1 MSTRRKDIW
10 KLLYNLVS
18 RDGTDLNDVFA
29 FVDDILCREPSLIRP
44 SLRELNNRFQ
54 DTFVLWII
62 NKFING
68 LSDTN
73 VNCNT
78 NSFST
83 EGMRGRN
90 IELQEKILHSCL
102 VNRALLFERLVAA
115 YIRAIEQLTNGLQLL
130 DEQQQTNQDGGEFEQ
145 YLEVTA
151 FFSEDLCL
159 REIDADFSFK
169 PIRVSYQQVDE
180 RVRSLLQVLH
190 NAALIGYSL
199 FPQIFAESLLSVLQV
214 VRECDLTT
222 KLLAL
227 RYCQRIFELAGQCT
241 EILEH
246 YGQLTMQGLALI
258 WGQVPLW
265 LHARCIRL
273 EELDGFKDVSI
284 AILRVLKGF
293 SNDLQWTRRAS
304 TMLALSILYNCA
316 ELEPKAQHKNEAKN
330 LDDLMRE
337 IVEFI
342 IQLPLEE
349 GEEDVIVE
357 DAEKLMALSEKNV
370 NVLLLLSVILARA
383 DDKSEK
389 RLRVLKFF
397 KERIFDT
404 LNMLEIKTDSLKR
417 LKYWMQALIYAEHRL
432 CQRKQLNALRKSTVE
447 QVVQANYYS
456 SINLFATLVDN
467 EYTSQLDRVIS
478 RYHDNS
484 FLTDLKNFELSS
496 LYVDICA
503 LLMNSIS
510 LRGAIEVKTQLI
522 LLQRISNSIEA
533 ATQERRPS
541 CNLQAAAFE
550 SFRVLSTLHIDGPV
564 ELTNHLRKLFEGILS
579 RIFNANPIL
588 ESAELLMKFRK
599 TFCEHFHTL
608 IACGWLTFERVLREF
623 VVAVADTPSI
633 LMDMLRNSY
642 CPGAGAGTCHLFLK
656 VSPLPTTH
664 ADLQHYI
671 IVCQLCNE
679 NVCATATHVEAY
691 IRSNKVILLECKSQ
705 NKTLVKAQKP
715 LPLLPAAV
723 RRKLCETLL
732 TQKVAEFTP
741 IGRHLHFSRISA
753 DDLFSVLQRVQD
765 ISKLNL
771 EILHTL
777 VPKLIAAGDE
787 QLLMKFAK
795 FLLQQILKS
804 LQTQAT
810 VTAAS
815 SSSSSS
821 SVSTP
826 ASQRQTQLKL
836 LELLTCCAHSDI
848 SEIWLFHLFK
858 LTFFY
863 LLHPQSEVVQEAVLC
878 ATEMC
883 AKHGLQPVRLWNW
896 YKRDALTLVVQLA
909 VQIFLKN
916 GVRLTRSLKAFT
928 KMLGFSCVQEFI
940 CRYYRLLTTMI
951 LPYCVKEPLCK
962 GLIVCISKVTRKP
975 ISTIFVASFLRIY
988 THIYL
993 TEEAEVGNKCIEL
1006 IVRCTE
1012 FSLKKLMNTDVKQ
1025 TVSEFLIYFNRNPQ
1039 FVMKAFQCLLFNDGG
1054 SGSSSEASSSKSS
1067 KIARTQSGNTG
1078 DFAKF
1083 IADRFLGVITYF
1095 ETCLAEPTFEKP
1107 LKEEALYSLGQILRF
1122 VGAKHVTQFRFK
1134 IIAMLSFVLSLQD
1147 RHLQSICLKVWNIFL
1162 HIVNIEELGPSL
1174 SRIVASLQPLLAHSE
1189 SEVNAI
1195 YEFVI
1200 LKNDSLLGA
1209 YIPDLYFVE
1218 QLKGVAPT
1226 ISHCVARQTEILK
1239 SERSTL
1245 LEKFEFLYRQ
1255 ITNENSQVRIYGLT
1269 YLRNFVAAHRA
1280 DINHMVLSE
1289 MLVDPLI
1296 ENLVDALVAGCK
1308 HEDTNLQLSSAKCL
1322 GELGAIDPSYI
1333 TTNHT
1338 FEQRDELPL
1347 SVHTDGFAIMAL
1359 SELCRAYQFQKDT
1372 KYVDNFSLAIQET
1385 LAVCG
1390 VSPCENKKLNVW
1402 EALPARMR
1410 QVMEPLLTSCY
1421 TNSRRESTCADHPIF
1436 NSSYCRSYADW
1447 AFNWSARLI
1456 DFVQADETKHLLN
1469 SYKPSIKRDNNTLI
1483 TFFPYILLHA
1493 LQDGNESQRQK
1504 MYEEF
1509 EAVFSFSSAGIVEQ
1523 PVYEASGLKEFVS
1536 AKYAT
1541 DLSTA
1546 GESAQ
1551 RTRNGQTAQYD
1562 GLEHIGRTC
1571 TKLCSEQIDFL
1582 QRWVREWQR
1591 INSVGG
1597 KVNEADKNYKCVRD
1611 FLQRFNKL
1619 LIAKANYH
1627 SDEYARALMYL
1638 EAYIEE
1644 TDTHQRLQEQISFL
1658 IEIHGELL
1666 DADSVEGAV
1675 YVKKTSLSLDEEIM
1689 VNRIVD
1695 RPQELQTCYEQ
1706 LMCSDEPISQEH
1718 IKGMINCYLRMD
1730 TPETALLITDGLWQK
1745 LTDHYTDD
1753 YFKECKS
1760 ELLWRLGRYDEL
1772 QELLEDSVV
1781 RRKTSNWNI
1790 QCAEAFLLYRKP
1802 IVDMPSKE
1810 QATELSDFTQHLDE
1824 IRRNVLA
1831 TMRSCSVINHK
1842 SYPYSYEDVVKLHL
1856 LNEMEKNK
1864 QLTHEVIDCYGDAAK
1879 ATHCLT
1885 NVREFF
1891 TDWDRRLC
1899 VLQPVVR
1906 VMEPILCF
1914 RRNLLVESKRLLS
1927 AASPNTQPKT
1937 LSQNVV
1943 DTIDAEIGKL
1953 WLRSVQ
1959 MYREAGSLQQAQLCI
1974 MKAAEYAPKTLF
1986 IEKAKLLWQ
1995 KGDQAHAFKLLE
2007 EQLERMETQC
2017 ERNVRTLSAGDRA
2030 LYAEAKYLQA
2040 TYSAESMNSCA
2051 ELNLRYFREA
2061 ILGNHNSEKCYVQLA
2076 QYMEKIYES
2085 FSAEQQQG
2093 DTGRKLLLDIMVN
2106 YAKSLKSGCENV
2118 YQSLPRLLSLWLDY
2132 TSRCASVCEAT
2143 SSDPALA
2150 TKATYMQ
2157 EVAKKMN
2164 ELLNNCANALPTAIF
2179 YTAFSQLLSRICH
2192 PSADVFAVL
2201 RTIVIKLLEHFPQQ
2215 SLWMLLPIL
2224 KSAQTNRV
2232 KRCKLIFTD
2241 ARLAKPQFQKQ
2252 LNDFNILA
2260 ERLIELTN
2268 KDVAH
2273 DRTYELSALVKQLPK
2288 LFEDPKFSNIL
2299 LPFEKYMQAS
2309 FPLTSGTSSLDLNLS
2324 LGNLERTSSSSSS
2337 SSLSSTST
2345 SPSSV
2350 PANPFPY
2357 QQIYISGIKE
2367 EITVLRSAAKPKK
2380 ITIQCS
2386 DGKCYEVMVKPKDD
2400 LRKDFRLMEFNGL
2413 VKRFLHQDSQARHR
2427 CLRIRTYAAIPFNEE
2442 CGLVEWL
2449 PKLNSF
2455 RAICNSVYRM
2465 RGLGLPDRMLR
2476 QCALPRTDP
2485 IEKKRSVFLDTLLP
2499 AHPPVFQ
2506 EWLRRRFSTPNSWYE
2521 ARCAYVKTVAVMSMV
2536 GYILGLG
2543 DRHGEN
2549 LLFDETTGDAVHV
2562 DFNCLFNQGELFA
2575 YPELVPF
2582 RLTHNMVYAMGPLG
2596 VEGLYRRCC
2605 EITIRVL
2612 KKQSKTLMSVLR
2624 PFVYDL
2630 VALNRSFSGKTKPS
2644 LELTDPKA
2652 LMDVRRIEER
2662 LQGYVKRTQ
2671 ANSMPLST
2679 EGQVNFLIAE
2689 ATSID
2694 NLAAMYIGW
2703 GSYI

>member
-18 RDGTDLNDVFA
+18 REGTDLNDVFA

-68 LSDTN
+68 LGDGNTTSIGNNLCMDGMSETN
-73 VNCNT
+73 
-78 NSFST
+78 
-83 EGMRGRN
+83 
-90 IELQEKILHSCL
+90 IQLQQKILHSCI

-115 YIRAIEQLTNGLQLL
+115 YIKAIEQLTNGLQLL
-130 DEQQQTNQDGGEFEQ
+130 DEQYESNTNDSAGSKSNRNNQIIEI
-145 YLEVTA
+145 TA
-151 FFSEDLCL
+151 FFSDDLCL
-159 REIDADFSFK
+159 REIDPEFAFK
-169 PIRVSYQQVDE
+169 PICIPQQLADE
-180 RVRSLLQVLH
+180 RVRSLLHVLH

-199 FPQIFAESLLSVLQV
+199 FPQIFAESLLSALQAA
-214 VRECDLTT
+214 RECDLAT

-227 RYCQRIFELAGQCT
+227 RYCQKIFEMACQCT
-241 EILEH
+241 EVLEH
-246 YGQLTMQGLALI
+246 YGQLTMQTLAVM
-258 WGQVPLW
+258 WAQVPLW

-273 EELDGFKDVSI
+273 EELDGLKDVTI
-284 AILRVLKGF
+284 ALLRALRRF
-293 SNDLQWTRRAS
+293 SKELQWTRRVLA
-304 TMLALSILYNCA
+304 MLALSILYNCA
-316 ELEPKAQHKNEAKN
+316 ELEPKGKNKNDVKN
-330 LDDLMRE
+330 LGKLIHE
-337 IVEFI
+337 IVDFI
-342 IQLPLEE
+342 LLLPLNE
-349 GEEDVIVE
+349 GEEDVILA
-357 DAEKLMALSEKNV
+357 DADKLVALSEHNES
-370 NVLLLLSVILARA
+370 VLLLLTVILAHQ
-383 DDKSEK
+383 DEHSVE
-389 RLRVLKFF
+389 RLCVLNYF
-397 KERIFDT
+397 KNRIFNKLT
-404 LNMLEIKTDSLKR
+404 LHKFTIDELKQLKTWL
-417 LKYWMQALIYAEHRL
+417 QILIYAEHRL
-432 CQRKQLNALRKSTVE
+432 CRRLQLNALRTQSMDEVLA
-447 QVVQANYYS
+447 QNYHN
-456 SINLFATLVDN
+456 SINLFAPLIDE
-467 EYTSQLDRVIS
+467 EYTRELNRICLSYHTASMLVNF
-478 RYHDNS
+478 RYY
-484 FLTDLKNFELSS
+484 ELSV
-496 LYVDICA
+496 LYLDVSA
-503 LLMNSIS
+503 
-510 LRGAIEVKTQLI
+510 LI
-522 LLQRISNSIEA
+522 LNCITLRTALDTQSQINLLTRVSDWALI
-533 ATQERRPS
+533 ATEERQPS
-541 CNLQAAAFE
+541 SHLQAVAFE
-550 SFRVLSTLHIDGPV
+550 SLRALVSLHIDTPGEVAKCIHKVYDMLTKFLFV
-564 ELTNHLRKLFEGILS
+564 EQPLILS
-579 RIFNANPIL
+579 
-588 ESAELLMKFRK
+588 EELLNRFRY
-599 TFCEHFHTL
+599 TFCEELGTL
-608 IACGWLTFERVLREF
+608 IACGWIKLEHVLRDF
-623 VVAVADTPSI
+623 TASVKDVPTI
-633 LMDMLRNSY
+633 LQLMLRKSF
-642 CPGAGAGTCHLFLK
+642 CAGAGAGTCRLFLK
-656 VSPLPTTH
+656 LFPLST
-664 ADLQHYI
+664 ADVPFQKHVLI
-671 IVCQLCNE
+671 CQLCNASDCTSTTQLE
-679 NVCATATHVEAY
+679 SY
-691 IRSNKVILLECKSQ
+691 MRSQNVILVGCQRSFKPTEKVCKEIP
-705 NKTLVKAQKP
+705 V
-715 LPLLPAAV
+715 LPEVV

-732 TQKVAEFTP
+732 TQRNSEFTP
-741 IGRHLHFSRISA
+741 MGRHLEFSRISLE
-753 DDLFSVLQRVQD
+753 DFFSVLQRVQD
-765 ISKLNL
+765 ITKLNL
-771 EILHTL
+771 QIVHTL
-777 VPKLIAAGDE
+777 LPKLIGAGDE
-787 QLLMKFAK
+787 QFIMRFAAY
-795 FLLQQILKS
+795 LLQKIMKS
-804 LQTQAT
+804 LQAQSAIAAT
-810 VTAAS
+810 S
-815 SSSSSS
+815 SSLSSSATS
-821 SVSTP
+821 P
-826 ASQRQTQLKL
+826 IPQRQSQLKL
-836 LELLTCCAHSDI
+836 LELITCCAHSDI
-848 SEIWLFHLFK
+848 SEIWLFHFFK

-878 ATEMC
+878 ASEMC

-962 GLIVCISKVTRKP
+962 GLIVSISKVTRKS
-975 ISTIFVASFLRIY
+975 ISTMFVASFLRIY

-1006 IVRCTE
+1006 IVRCTD
-1012 FSLKKLMNTDVKQ
+1012 FSLNKLMNTDVKQ

-1039 FVMKAFQCLLFNDGG
+1039 FVMKAFQCLLFNDGTG
-1054 SGSSSEASSSKSS
+1054 STRAIASGSKSS
-1067 KIARTQSGNTG
+1067 GLVPTQSSSTS

-1147 RHLQSICLKVWNIFL
+1147 RHLQTICLKIWNIFL
-1162 HIVNIEELGPSL
+1162 HIVDIQELGPSL
-1174 SRIVASLQPLLAHSE
+1174 SRIVASLQPLLVHSE
-1189 SEVNAI
+1189 AEVNAI

-1218 QLKGVAPT
+1218 QLKGVTAA
-1226 ISHCVARQTEILK
+1226 IRECVARQTEILK
-1239 SERSTL
+1239 SNRSTL
-1245 LEKFEFLYRQ
+1245 LEKIGFLYRQ
-1255 ITNENSQVRIYGLT
+1255 ITNENAQVRIYGLT
-1269 YLRNFVAAHRA
+1269 YFRDFVATNRL
-1280 DINHMVLSE
+1280 DINLMVLSE
-1289 MLVDPLI
+1289 MLLDPLI
-1296 ENLVDALVAGCK
+1296 ENLVDTLVGGCK
-1308 HEDTNLQLSSAKCL
+1308 HEDPNLQLASAKCL

-1333 TTNHT
+1333 ATNRT
-1338 FEQRDELPL
+1338 FEQRDDLPL

-1359 SELCRAYQFQKDT
+1359 TELCRAYQFQKDT

-1390 VSPCENKKLNVW
+1390 VSPLEKKKMNVW
-1402 EALPARMR
+1402 DALPARMR

-1421 TNSRRESTCADHPIF
+1421 TNSRRESNCTEHPIF

-1447 AFNWSARLI
+1447 AFNWAARLM
-1456 DFVQADETKHLLN
+1456 DFVQTDETKHLLN
-1469 SYKPSIKRDNNTLI
+1469 SYKPSIKRDNSTLV

-1493 LQDGNESQRQK
+1493 LQDGSGTQHQK
-1504 MYEEF
+1504 IYEEF
-1509 EAVFSFSSAGIVEQ
+1509 EAVLSYSSAGIVEQ
-1523 PVYEASGLKEFVS
+1523 PVYEATGLKEFVS
-1536 AKYAT
+1536 TKYAT
-1541 DLSTA
+1541 DLSSM
-1546 GESAQ
+1546 GESTQ
-1551 RTRNGQTAQYD
+1551 RTRND

-1571 TKLCSEQIDFL
+1571 TKFCSEQIDFL
-1582 QRWVREWQR
+1582 QRWAREWQR
-1591 INSVGG
+1591 INSVGT
-1597 KVNEADKNYKCVRD
+1597 KVNEEDKNYKCVRD
-1611 FLQRFNKL
+1611 FLRRFDKF

-1627 SDEYARALMYL
+1627 SNEYARALMYL

-1644 TDTHQRLQEQISFL
+1644 ADTQQRLQEQISFL

-1675 YVKKTSLSLDEEIM
+1675 YLKKTTLSLGEEIM

-1706 LMCSDEPISQEH
+1706 LMSSDEPISQEH

-1802 IVDMPSKE
+1802 GGGSVS
-1810 QATELSDFTQHLDE
+1810 QVQCTAYTDFAQQLDV
-1824 IRRNVLA
+1824 IRHNVLSS
-1831 TMRSCSVINHK
+1831 MRSCSGVNQK
-1842 SYPYSYEDVVKLHL
+1842 SYPHSYDDVVKLHL

-1864 QLTHEVIDCYGDAAK
+1864 QLTHEVITSYGIDSSAEQ
-1879 ATHCLT
+1879 CLT
-1885 NVREFF
+1885 KVREFF
-1891 TDWDRRLC
+1891 LDWDRRLC

-1914 RRNLLVESKRLLS
+1914 RRNLLVESKRLL
-1927 AASPNTQPKT
+1927 AVQPKDEDA
-1937 LSQNVV
+1937 SKFPQKVV
-1943 DTIDAEIGKL
+1943 EAIDAEIGKL

-1959 MYREAGSLQQAQLCI
+1959 MYREAGSLQQAHLCI
-1974 MKAAEYAPKTLF
+1974 MKATEYAPKTLF

-1995 KGDQAHAFKLLE
+1995 KGDQSHAFKLLE
-2007 EQLERMETQC
+2007 EQLERMEMRC
-2017 ERNVRTLSAGDRA
+2017 ERNVRTLNAADRA

-2076 QYMEKIYES
+2076 QYMERIYES
-2085 FSAEQQQG
+2085 FSAEQQHG

-2118 YQSLPRLLSLWLDY
+2118 YQSLPRLLSIWLDF
-2132 TSRCASVCEAT
+2132 TSRCASMCEAA
-2143 SSDPALA
+2143 SSDPALTA
-2150 TKATYMQ
+2150 KANNMQ
-2157 EVAKKMN
+2157 EAAKRMN
-2164 ELLNNCANALPTAIF
+2164 ELITNCANALPTAIF

-2192 PSADVFAVL
+2192 PSNEVFAVL

-2215 SLWMLLPIL
+2215 SLWMLLPTL
-2224 KSAQTNRV
+2224 KSSQTTRV

-2252 LNDFNILA
+2252 LNDFNTLA

-2288 LFEDPKFSNIL
+2288 LFADPKFSNIL

-2309 FPLTSGTSSLDLNLS
+2309 FPLSSASSSFDFNLS
-2324 LGNLERTSSSSSS
+2324 VGSLERSSSSSS
-2337 SSLSSTST
+2337 SSTSS
-2345 SPSSV
+2345 SPSIV

-2357 QQIYISGIKE
+2357 QQIFICGIKE

-2386 DGKCYEVMVKPKDD
+2386 DGKCYDVMVKPKDD

-2455 RAICNSVYRM
+2455 RAICNSIYRM
-2465 RGLGLPDRMLR
+2465 RGLGIPDRLLR
-2476 QCALPRTDP
+2476 QCVLPRTES
-2485 IEKKRSVFLDTLLP
+2485 IEKKRSMFLDTLLP

-2506 EWLRRRFSTPNSWYE
+2506 EWLRRHFYTPNSWYE
-2521 ARCAYVKTVAVMSMV
+2521 ARCAFVKTVAVMSMV

-2549 LLFDETTGDAVHV
+2549 LLFDETNGDAVHV
-2562 DFNCLFNQGELFA
+2562 DFNCLFNQGELFG

-2596 VEGLYRRCC
+2596 VEGMYRRCC
-2605 EITIRVL
+2605 EITMRVL

-2630 VALNRSFSGKTKPS
+2630 VALNRSFSGKSKPS
-2644 LELTDPKA
+2644 LEQTDPKA

-2689 ATSID
+2689 ATNID

-2703 GSYI
+2703 GPYL

>member
-68 LSDTN
+68 LGDSN
-73 VNCNT
+73 VKCNT
-78 NSFST
+78 NNFST
-83 EGMRGRN
+83 EGMHGRN
-90 IELQEKILHSCL
+90 IQLQEKILHSCL

-115 YIRAIEQLTNGLQLL
+115 YIKAIGQLTNGLQLL
-130 DEQQQTNQDGGEFEQ
+130 DEQRDINQVGIETEPKQF
-145 YLEVTA
+145 LEITA

-169 PIRVSYQQVDE
+169 PIRVSYEVVDE

-190 NAALIGYSL
+190 TAALIGYPL

-222 KLLAL
+222 KLVAL
-227 RYCQRIFELAGQCT
+227 RYCQKIFELACKCT
-241 EILEH
+241 ELLEH

-258 WGQVPLW
+258 WSQIPLW

-273 EELDGFKDVSI
+273 EELDGFKDVTI
-284 AILRVLKGF
+284 AIMRVLNRF
-293 SNDLQWTRRAS
+293 SNELQWTRRAL

-316 ELEPKAQHKNEAKN
+316 ELEPKANNKNDSKN
-330 LDDLMRE
+330 LGELIRE
-337 IVEFI
+337 IVQFI
-342 IQLPLEE
+342 IQLSLED
-349 GEEDVIVE
+349 GEEDVIVK
-357 DAEKLMALSEKNV
+357 DAEKLIILSEKNEF
-370 NVLLLLSVILARA
+370 VLLLLSVIIARV
-383 DDKSEK
+383 DNQSEK
-389 RLRVLKFF
+389 RLRTLKYF
-397 KERIFDT
+397 KEKIFDT
-404 LNMLEIKTDSLKR
+404 FCLPKIRIDPLKR
-417 LKYWMQALIYAEHRL
+417 LKQLLQALIYAEHRL
-432 CQRKQLNALRKSTVE
+432 CRRQQLNALRKITVE
-447 QVVQANYYS
+447 EVVQENYYN
-456 SINLFATLVDN
+456 SINLFSLLVDC
-467 EYTSQLDRVIS
+467 EYVSQLDQVIS
-478 RYHDNS
+478 QYNGNS
-484 FLTDLKNFELSS
+484 VLVDFKDLELLTLHLD
-496 LYVDICA
+496 VCA
-503 LLMNSIS
+503 LFMNSIT
-510 LRGAIEVKTQLI
+510 LRGAMNTKTQII
-522 LLQRISNSIEA
+522 LLQRMSNPLEA
-533 ATQERRPS
+533 ATQERYPS
-541 CNLQAAAFE
+541 QNLQAAAFE
-550 SFRVLSTLHIDGPV
+550 SFRLLASLNINGPDEV
-564 ELTNHLRKLFEGILS
+564 TSYLRKLYDGLMS
-579 RIFNANPIL
+579 RIFDVNPKL
-588 ESAELLMKFRK
+588 ESVELLTKFRRA
-599 TFCEHFHTL
+599 FCEHFHTL
-608 IACGWLTFERVLREF
+608 IACGWLTLDRVLRDF
-623 VVAVADTPSI
+623 VVAVADMPS
-633 LMDMLRNSY
+633 MSMEMLRSAY
-642 CPGAGAGTCHLFLK
+642 CPGAGASTCHIFLRL
-656 VSPLPTTH
+656 SPSTTSDVAFH
-664 ADLQHYI
+664 EYI

-679 NVCATATHVEAY
+679 NVCSTAADVEAY
-691 IRSNKVILLECKSQ
+691 IRSKKVILLECKSQ
-705 NKTLVKAQKP
+705 NKSLAKGRKP

-723 RRKLCETLL
+723 RRKLCESLL
-732 TQKVAEFTP
+732 TQKDAENTP
-741 IGRHLHFSRISA
+741 IGRHLEFSRISA
-753 DDLFSVLQRVQD
+753 DDLFSVLQRAQN

-777 VPKLIAAGDE
+777 VPKLLAAGDE
-787 QLLMKFAK
+787 QLVMKFAK
-795 FLLQQILKS
+795 FLLQQIVKS
-804 LQTQAT
+804 LQTPST
-810 VTAAS
+810 LSSAS
-815 SSSSSS
+815 STSSSAFLSS
-821 SVSTP
+821 P

-836 LELLTCCAHSDI
+836 LELITCCAHSNL

-909 VQIFLKN
+909 VLIFLKN

-975 ISTIFVASFLRIY
+975 ISSIFVASFLRIY

-1006 IVRCTE
+1006 IVRCTD

-1039 FVMKAFQCLLFNDGG
+1039 FVMKAFQCLLFSDTGN
-1054 SGSSSEASSSKSS
+1054 GSSGVTASSSKSS
-1067 KIARTQSGNTG
+1067 RIAKTQSANTG

-1162 HIVNIEELGPSL
+1162 NIVNIEELGPSL

-1218 QLKGVAPT
+1218 QLRGIAPT
-1226 ISHCVARQTEILK
+1226 ITQCVARQTEILK

-1245 LEKFEFLYRQ
+1245 LEKIAFLYRQ

-1269 YLRNFVAAHRA
+1269 YLCNFVAANRV
-1280 DINHMVLSE
+1280 DINHLVLSE

-1296 ENLVDALVAGCK
+1296 ENLVDTLVAGCK
-1308 HEDTNLQLSSAKCL
+1308 HEDINLQLSSAKCL

-1338 FEQRDELPL
+1338 FEQRDDLPL

-1390 VSPCENKKLNVW
+1390 VSPRENKKLNVW
-1402 EALPARMR
+1402 EALPERMR

-1421 TNSRRESTCADHPIF
+1421 TNSRRESSCAEHPIF

-1447 AFNWSARLI
+1447 AFNWAARLI

-1483 TFFPYILLHA
+1483 TFFPYVLLHA
-1493 LQDGNESQRQK
+1493 LQDGTESQRQK

-1541 DLSTA
+1541 DLTTT

-1562 GLEHIGRTC
+1562 GLQHIGRTC

-1582 QRWVREWQR
+1582 QRWIREWQR
-1591 INSVGG
+1591 INSVGT
-1597 KVNEADKNYKCVRD
+1597 KVNEEDKNYKCVRD
-1611 FLQRFNKL
+1611 FLRRFNKL

-1644 TDTHQRLQEQISFL
+1644 TDTCQRLQEQISFL

-1790 QCAEAFLLYRKP
+1790 QCAEAFLLYRQP
-1802 IVDMPSKE
+1802 ITDSHSQE
-1810 QATELSDFTQHLDE
+1810 QTTVLTDFTQHLDV

-1864 QLTHEVIDCYGDAAK
+1864 QLTHEVIASYGVEGK
-1879 ATHCLT
+1879 ATQCLT

-1914 RRNLLVESKRLLS
+1914 RRNLLVESKRLLC
-1927 AASPNTQPKT
+1927 AALQNTQRST
-1937 LSQNVV
+1937 LRQSVV
-1943 DTIDAEIGKL
+1943 DAIDGEIGKL

-2007 EQLERMETQC
+2007 EQLERMEAQC
-2017 ERNVRTLSAGDRA
+2017 ERNVRTLNASDRA

-2061 ILGNHNSEKCYVQLA
+2061 ILGNHNSEKCYMQLA

-2085 FSAEQQQG
+2085 FSAEQQHG

-2118 YQSLPRLLSLWLDY
+2118 YQSLPRLLSLWLDF
-2132 TSRCASVCEAT
+2132 TSRCASVCEAS

-2150 TKATYMQ
+2150 SKANTMQ

-2164 ELLNNCANALPTAIF
+2164 ELMNNCANALPTAIF

-2192 PSADVFAVL
+2192 PSNDVFAVL

-2224 KSAQTNRV
+2224 KSSQTNRV

-2241 ARLAKPQFQKQ
+2241 GRLAKPQFQKQ

-2273 DRTYELSALVKQLPK
+2273 DRTYELSTLVKQLPK

-2309 FPLTSGTSSLDLNLS
+2309 FPLTSATSSLDLNLS
-2324 LGNLERTSSSSSS
+2324 FGNLERTSSSSSS
-2337 SSLSSTST
+2337 SSTSS
-2345 SPSSV
+2345 SPSLV

-2357 QQIYISGIKE
+2357 QQIFICGIKE

-2380 ITIQCS
+2380 ISIQCS

-2400 LRKDFRLMEFNGL
+2400 LRKDYRLMEFNGL

-2485 IEKKRSVFLDTLLP
+2485 MEKKRSVFLDTLLP

-2506 EWLRRRFSTPNSWYE
+2506 EWLRRRFCTPNSWYE

-2596 VEGLYRRCC
+2596 VEGMYRRCC
-2605 EITIRVL
+2605 EITMRVL

-2679 EGQVNFLIAE
+2679 EGQVNFLVAE

>member
-1 MSTRRKDIW
+1 MSARRKDIW
-10 KLLYNLVS
+10 KLLYDLVT

-29 FVDDILCREPSLIRP
+29 FVDGILCREPSLIRP

-54 DTFVLWII
+54 DTFVFWII
-62 NKFING
+62 SKFIKGFDDSNN
-68 LSDTN
+68 SDN
-73 VNCNT
+73 ASSVSDLGMIECN
-78 NSFST
+78 
-83 EGMRGRN
+83 
-90 IELQEKILHSCL
+90 IQLQQKVLHSCMI
-102 VNRALLFERLVAA
+102 NQALLFERLVAA
-115 YIRAIEQLTNGLQLL
+115 YVKAIDQLTNALQLL
-130 DEQQQTNQDGGEFEQ
+130 DEQREENTENASSIPDQCVEI
-145 YLEVTA
+145 TA
-151 FFSEDLCL
+151 FFSKDQCL
-159 REIDADFSFK
+159 REIDEQFCFQTILVPLK
-169 PIRVSYQQVDE
+169 KVDE
-180 RVRSLLQVLH
+180 RVRFLLRVLRY
-190 NAALIGYSL
+190 ASSIGYSL
-199 FPQIFAESLLSVLQV
+199 FPQLFAESMICALQA

-222 KLLAL
+222 KLMAL
-227 RYCQRIFELAGQCT
+227 RYCQGIFEASCECT
-241 EILEH
+241 ETIEH
-246 YGQLTMQGLALI
+246 YGQLTMQSLVIL

-265 LHARCIRL
+265 LHARYMSL
-273 EELDGFKDVSI
+273 EELNSLKDVSVTMLQTLMRF
-284 AILRVLKGF
+284 ATE
-293 SNDLQWTRRAS
+293 LQWTRRVL
-304 TMLALSILYNCA
+304 TMLAISLLYNCA
-316 ELEPKAQHKNEAKN
+316 ELEQKVLHKNDETN
-330 LDDLMRE
+330 LGE
-337 IVEFI
+337 FIHAIVEFI
-342 IQLPLEE
+342 LQLPLEE
-349 GEEDVIVE
+349 GEEDVVLKE
-357 DAEKLMALSEKNV
+357 ADKLMILSERNE
-370 NVLLLLSVILARA
+370 NVLLLLSVILAHRNDQIA
-383 DDKSEK
+383 E

-397 KERIFDT
+397 KQRIFDT
-404 LNMLEIKTDSLKR
+404 LNIPELKMGSLKR
-417 LKYWMQALIYAEHRL
+417 LKPWLKAVIYAEHRL
-432 CQRKQLNALRKSTVE
+432 CHRMQLNALRTHSLDEVLRE
-447 QVVQANYYS
+447 NYNG
-456 SINLFATLVDN
+456 INLFAPLVDE
-467 EYTSQLDRVIS
+467 EYVSKLHDIILGYCAKKTKIDIKDFDFSVLYIDIAALIMNSTSIRSALD
-478 RYHDNS
+478 
-484 FLTDLKNFELSS
+484 TELQSS
-496 LYVDICA
+496 L
-503 LLMNSIS
+503 LLSIS
-510 LRGAIEVKTQLI
+510 DNLHSTTQ
-522 LLQRISNSIEA
+522 Q
-533 ATQERRPS
+533 RRPTRY
-541 CNLQAAAFE
+541 LQALAFE
-550 SFRVLSTLHIDGPV
+550 SFRTLVSLNIDEPV
-564 ELTNHLRKLFEGILS
+564 EVVNNIRTLYDGFMHRLFIESPVI
-579 RIFNANPIL
+579 
-588 ESAELLMKFRK
+588 ESARLRK

-608 IACGWLTFERVLREF
+608 IARGWVSLDCVLRDF
-623 VVAVADTPSI
+623 VPALEDVPSLLV
-633 LMDMLRNSY
+633 LMLQNSF
-642 CPGAGAGTCHLFLK
+642 CAGAGAATCRVFLRL
-656 VSPLPTTH
+656 SPMAKSDVPFQEHVLM
-664 ADLQHYI
+664 
-671 IVCQLCNE
+671 CQLCNANE
-679 NVCATATHVEAY
+679 CTSAVQIYTYMRAH
-691 IRSNKVILLECKSQ
+691 KVILLRCKSE
-705 NKTLVKAQKP
+705 NGVLPKGCKTQ
-715 LPLLPAAV
+715 PLLPASV
-723 RRKLCETLL
+723 RLKLCETLL
-732 TQKVAEFTP
+732 TQLNPVFTSIGHHLELSGISSDDFYTALQKVP
-741 IGRHLHFSRISA
+741 
-753 DDLFSVLQRVQD
+753 D

-771 EILHTL
+771 QILHTL
-777 VPKLIAAGDE
+777 VPQLIATSNEQFIMKLAKLI
-787 QLLMKFAK
+787 
-795 FLLQQILKS
+795 LQQILKS
-804 LQTQAT
+804 LQLQPII
-810 VTAAS
+810 S
-815 SSSSSS
+815 STSSRAPSSCDL
-821 SVSTP
+821 
-826 ASQRQTQLKL
+826 QRCIQLKL
-836 LELLTCCAHSDI
+836 LELITCCAHSDI
-848 SEIWLFHLFK
+848 SEIWIFHFFK
-858 LTFFY
+858 MTFFY
-863 LLHPQSEVVQEAVLC
+863 LLHPQSMVVQEAVLC

-883 AKHGLQPVRLWNW
+883 AKHGLQPIRLWNW

-909 VQIFLKN
+909 VQIFLQN
-916 GVRLTRSLKAFT
+916 GLRLTRSLKAFT

-962 GLIVCISKVTRKP
+962 GLIVSISKLTRKP
-975 ISTIFVASFLRIY
+975 ISMIFVASFLRIY

-1006 IVRCTE
+1006 ILRCTE
-1012 FSLKKLMNTDVKQ
+1012 FSLEKLMNTDVKQ
-1025 TVSEFLIYFNRNPQ
+1025 TVSEFLVYFNRNPH
-1039 FVMKAFQCLLFNDGG
+1039 FVMKAFQCLLFND
-1054 SGSSSEASSSKSS
+1054 SGSSRA
-1067 KIARTQSGNTG
+1067 IAESGNTAG
-1078 DFAKF
+1078 IVQSQTSDFAKF

-1095 ETCLAEPTFEKP
+1095 ETCLAEPTFEKS

-1134 IIAMLSFVLSLQD
+1134 IIAMLSFVLSLPD
-1147 RHLQSICLKVWNIFL
+1147 RHLQIICLKVWNIFL
-1162 HIVNIEELGPSL
+1162 HIVNIQELGPSL

-1189 SEVNAI
+1189 AEVNAI

-1218 QLKGVAPT
+1218 QLKGVTPA
-1226 ISHCVARQTEILK
+1226 IRQCVARQTEILK

-1245 LEKFEFLYRQ
+1245 LEKIGFLYRQ

-1269 YLRNFVAAHRA
+1269 YLRDFIAVHRA

-1296 ENLVDALVAGCK
+1296 ENVVDTLVAGCK
-1308 HEDTNLQLSSAKCL
+1308 HEDSNLQLSSAKCL

-1333 TTNHT
+1333 TTNYI

-1359 SELCRAYQFQKDT
+1359 TELCRAYQFQKDT

-1385 LAVCG
+1385 LATCG
-1390 VSPCENKKLNVW
+1390 VSPLENKKLNVW
-1402 EALPARMR
+1402 EAVPARMR

-1421 TNSRRESTCADHPIF
+1421 TNSRRENTCTDHPIF
-1436 NSSYCRSYADW
+1436 NSSYCHNYADW
-1447 AFNWSARLI
+1447 AFNWAARLI
-1456 DFVQADETKHLLN
+1456 DFVQTDETKHLLN
-1469 SYKPSIKRDNNTLI
+1469 SYKPSIKRDNNILV

-1493 LQDGNESQRQK
+1493 LQDSTDKQRQK
-1504 MYEEF
+1504 VYEEF
-1509 EAVFSFSSAGIVEQ
+1509 EAVLSFSSAGIVEQ

-1536 AKYAT
+1536 AKYAV
-1541 DLSTA
+1541 DLSSA
-1546 GESAQ
+1546 GELAQ
-1551 RTRNGQTAQYD
+1551 RTRSGQSLQYD
-1562 GLEHIGRTC
+1562 ALEHICRTC
-1571 TKLCSEQIDFL
+1571 TNLCSEQIDFL

-1591 INSVGG
+1591 LNSVGA
-1597 KVNEADKNYKCVRD
+1597 KVNEEDNNYKCVRD
-1611 FLQRFNKL
+1611 FVQRFDKL

-1627 SDEYARALMYL
+1627 SNEYARALMYL

-1644 TDTHQRLQEQISFL
+1644 MDSQQRLQEQISFL

-1675 YVKKTSLSLDEEIM
+1675 YVKKTGLSLNEEIM

-1695 RPQELQTCYEQ
+1695 RPQELQACYEQ
-1706 LMCSDEPISQEH
+1706 LMSSDEPINQEH

-1772 QELLEDSVV
+1772 QELFEDSVV
-1781 RRKTSNWNI
+1781 RRKTFNWNI
-1790 QCAEAFLLYRKP
+1790 QCAEAFLLYRQP
-1802 IVDMPSKE
+1802 FAHRQIRG
-1810 QATELSDFTQHLDE
+1810 QTITIADFTKHLDV
-1824 IRRNVLA
+1824 IRRNVLS
-1831 TMRSCSVINHK
+1831 TIHTCSGIKQK
-1842 SYPYSYEDVVKLHL
+1842 SYPHSYEDVVKLHL

-1864 QLTHEVIDCYGDAAK
+1864 ELTHQVIASYGLETGASQ
-1879 ATHCLT
+1879 CLSS
-1885 NVREFF
+1885 VRDFF
-1891 TDWDRRLC
+1891 TDWDRRLS

-1914 RRNLLVESKRLLS
+1914 RRNLLIESKQLLS
-1927 AASPNTQPKT
+1927 TQSPDAESSS
-1937 LSQNVV
+1937 LRQNVI
-1943 DTIDAEIGKL
+1943 DAIDAEIGKL

-1974 MKAAEYAPKTLF
+1974 MKATEYAPKTLF

-1995 KGDQAHAFKLLE
+1995 KGDQTHAFKLLE
-2007 EQLERMETQC
+2007 EKLERMEAQC
-2017 ERNVRTLSAGDRA
+2017 ERNVRTLSAVDRA

-2061 ILGNHNSEKCYVQLA
+2061 IVGNHNSEKYYVQYA

-2085 FSAEQQQG
+2085 YSAVQEHG
-2093 DTGRKLLLDIMVN
+2093 DMGRNLLFDIMLN
-2106 YAKSLKSGCENV
+2106 YAKSLKCGCENV
-2118 YQSLPRLLSLWLDY
+2118 YQSLPRLLSIWLDF
-2132 TSRCASVCEAT
+2132 TSRCASVCEMAT
-2143 SSDPALA
+2143 SDA
-2150 TKATYMQ
+2150 TQGAKASSMQ
-2157 EVAKKMN
+2157 EIAKKMN
-2164 ELLNNCANALPTAIF
+2164 ELMNSCANALPTAIF

-2192 PSADVFAVL
+2192 PSNEVFAVL

-2224 KSAQTNRV
+2224 KSSQTNRV

-2273 DRTYELSALVKQLPK
+2273 DRIYELSTLVKQLPK

-2309 FPLTSGTSSLDLNLS
+2309 FPLTSASSSLDLNLS
-2324 LGNLERTSSSSSS
+2324 PDNVQRSSSSSS
-2337 SSLSSTST
+2337 SSS
-2345 SPSSV
+2345 SPSPLSV
-2350 PANPFPY
+2350 PTNPFPY
-2357 QQIYISGIKE
+2357 QQIYICGIKE

-2380 ITIQCS
+2380 ISIRCS

-2455 RAICNSVYRM
+2455 RAICNSIYRM
-2465 RGLGLPDRMLR
+2465 RGLGLSDRMLR
-2476 QCALPRTDP
+2476 QCALPRTDSL
-2485 IEKKRSVFLDTLLP
+2485 EKKRSVFVDTLLP

-2506 EWLRRRFSTPNSWYE
+2506 EWLRRRFCTPNSWYE

-2549 LLFDETTGDAVHV
+2549 LLFDETNGDAVHV

-2582 RLTHNMVYAMGPLG
+2582 RLTHNMVFAMGPLG
-2596 VEGLYRRCC
+2596 VEGMHRRCC
-2605 EITIRVL
+2605 EITLRVL
-2612 KKQSKTLMSVLR
+2612 KQQSKTLMSVLR

-2630 VALNRSFSGKTKPS
+2630 VALNRSYSGKSKAS